1 VQPARPVVAVVLVA
15 LVPLAVACAK
25 KGGEG
30 WSLAAQDLQSNGAQ
44 FDPGEILDPA
54 SMQDDGALDAGGV
67 EQFLQ
72 QTPYGGSSFL
82 ATYTSNG
89 VPASDAI
96 AAAAQRYTIDP
107 IVFLVRAEMDQGLV
121 ASTTYPSP
129 ASRVEYAF
137 GCGCTAPGSCDPTYA
152 GFDVQV
158 DCLGAA
164 LRDDLD
170 AVAATGQ
177 TAGGWG
183 PNLASTTLDGVEV
196 TPHDDSTAALYQ
208 YTPVVAVGQAGGN
221 WIFWNLWQDFAGAL
235 GYSPP
240 AAAPGTVA
248 WIGDPCVGSGVCS
261 YDGTE
266 GTCATQFPGGLCTL
280 TCSATCPSSSSQ
292 AQTFCADFGSEGGF
306 CLAVCNPSDP
316 QCRSGYVCESVK
328 QFGDTAASADVCFPM

>member
-1 VQPARPVVAVVLVA
+1 MQPARLVVAVVLVA
-15 LVPLAVACAK
+15 LVPLVVACTK
-25 KGGEG
+25 SGEG
-30 WSLAAQDLQSNGAQ
+30 WALAAQDLQSSGAS
-44 FDPGEILDPA
+44 FDPGAILDPA
-54 SMQDDGALDAGGV
+54 SMQDEAALDAGAI

-72 QTPYGGSSFL
+72 QTPYGGPSFL
-82 ATYTSNG
+82 AAYSSNG

-96 AAAAQRYTIDP
+96 AAAAQRYTLDP

-121 ASTTYPSP
+121 ASSTYPTP

-137 GCGCTAPGSCDPTYA
+137 GCGCSAPGSCDPTYA

-164 LRDDLD
+164 LRDALD

-183 PNLASTTLDGVEV
+183 PNLASTTLDGVAV
-196 TPHDDSTAALYQ
+196 TPRDDS
-208 YTPVVAVGQAGGN
+208 
-221 WIFWNLWQDFAGAL
+221 WQEFAGSL

-240 AAAPGTVA
+240 GGAPGPAA
-248 WIGDPCVGSGVCS
+248 WIGDACLGSGVCS

-280 TCSATCPSSSSQ
+280 ACTASCPTSSAEV
-292 AQTFCADFGSEGGF
+292 QTFCADFGSEGGF

-316 QCRSGYVCESVK
+316 QCRAGYVCETVK

>member
-1 VQPARPVVAVVLVA
+1 VEAKRSVAVFGA
-15 LVPLAVACAK
+15 LALLAAACAK
-25 KGGEG
+25 KGEA
-30 WSLAAQDLQSNGAQ
+30 SVLAAQDLQASGGS
-44 FDPGEILDPA
+44 FDPDEILDPA
-54 SMQDDGALDAGGV
+54 SMQDTTALDSNGI

-72 QTPYGGSSFL
+72 QTPYGGTSFL
-82 ATYTSNG
+82 AAYSSNG

-96 AAAAQRYTIDP
+96 AAAAARYAIDP

-121 ASTTYPSP
+121 VSTGYPSP
-129 ASRVEYAF
+129 ASRVEFAF
-137 GCGCTAPGSCDPTYA
+137 GCGCTAPGACDPTYA

-164 LRDDLD
+164 LRDALD

-177 TAGGWG
+177 TVGGWG
-183 PNLASTTLDGVEV
+183 PNLASTTLDGVAV
-196 TPHDDSTAALYQ
+196 TPQDDSTAALYQ
-208 YTPVVAVGQAGGN
+208 YTPVVAVGKAGGN
-221 WIFWNLWQDFAGAL
+221 WLFWNLWQEFAGAL

-240 AAAPGTVA
+240 AGAPGPTS
-248 WIGDPCVGSGVCS
+248 WIGDACAGSGVCS

-280 TCSATCPSSSSQ
+280 TCSTSCPSSSSQ

-316 QCRSGYVCESVK
+316 QCRSGYVCQSVK
-328 QFGDTAASADVCFPM
+328 QFGDTATSQDVCFPM